1 MDILADLGTLAFASR
16 LKRLSDLG
24 MQSTLDVYKLYNVDF
39 EPRFFPFFYYLSQK
53 GEASIMELAEN
64 LKVSHP
70 AIIQIARDL
79 EKKGL
84 ITSKK
89 SVEDARKRNLKISR
103 KGKSLLLILQKIWA
117 EIRAMNDE
125 IIESREHNIMIAI
138 QEIEEVWAEKSYVE
152 RFKEFHHI
160 P

>member
-1 MDILADLGTLAFASR
+1 MDIIADLGTLAFASR

-39 EPRFFPFFYYLSQK
+39 EPRFFPLFYYLSQK
-53 GEASIMELAEN
+53 GEASIMELADN

-70 AIIQIARDL
+70 AVIQIAKDL

-84 ITSKK
+84 ILSKK
-89 SVEDARKRNLKISR
+89 STDDARKRNLKISK
-103 KGKSLLLILQKIWA
+103 KGKNLLTILQKIWA
-117 EIRAMNDE
+117 EIRALNDE
-125 IIESREHNIMIAI
+125 IIESREHNIMIALK
-138 QEIEEVWAEKSYVE
+138 EIEDAWAEKSYLE

-160 P
+160 Q

>member
-1 MDILADLGTLAFASR
+1 MDIIADLGTLAFASR

-24 MQSTLDVYKLYNVDF
+24 MQSTLDIYKFYNVDF
-39 EPRFFPFFYYLSQK
+39 EPKFFPLFYYLSQK

-64 LKVSHP
+64 LNISHP

-84 ITSKK
+84 IVSKK
-89 SVEDARKRNLKISR
+89 SADDARKRNLKISK
-103 KGKSLLLILQKIWA
+103 KGKTLLSILQKIWA

-125 IIESREHNIMIAI
+125 IIESAEHNIMISLK
-138 QEIEEVWAEKSYVE
+138 EIEDIWAEKSYLV
-152 RFKEFHHI
+152 RFKEFHKI
-160 P
+160 L